1 MELAAYIHDAWA
13 YEQANQEHLCYLDNT
28 DNVKNQT
35 NIHCWNLTEIKWQS
49 YLLPA
54 IAIAS
59 LSGLGS
65 DFRGSVEAS
74 QLLEPS
80 VNAAPWCDNL
90 YLCDTNYVLEVQTL
104 LAKRGFS
111 VDAMDGV
118 YGKNTKLAVM
128 DFQKTQKNLNV
139 DGIPGQRTLALLR
152 EPRRDSSV
160 IVPTSSNRTPQ
171 VTTQI
176 ISSDRVR
183 QPIIVRADNP
193 QEINIQRFAGEEFG
207 NLQILLKQRGF
218 YQGEID
224 GRQGQ
229 ITTDAVLRAQQAYG
243 LPLDGFAGPLTI
255 RALLAGGSNVAFT
268 QPAFN
273 SLPSAQNVL
282 EVQQLLKERG
292 FYDDQLNGLYDLRT
306 RSSILRAQLAYGQ
319 QATGEW
325 NTNLLT
331 ALQVQNNV
339 QNISYVSNNQ
349 DIRLISNN
357 VQPVVVQPVVQPVV
371 VQPVN
376 VQPVNVQPVIVQPVN
391 VQPIN
396 IYQPP
401 VSSQNLPLQPLIIL
415 PY

>member
-1 MELAAYIHDAWA
+1 MELAAYIYDAWA
-13 YEQANQEHLCYLDNT
+13 YEQANQEHPCSLDDT
-28 DNVKNQT
+28 DYVKNQT
-35 NIHCWNLTEIKWQS
+35 NIHGWDLTEIKWQS

-59 LSGLGS
+59 LSGLGL

-80 VNAAPWCDNL
+80 VNAPPWCENL
-90 YLCDTNYVLEVQTL
+90 YLCDTSYVLEVQTL
-104 LAKRGFS
+104 LARRGFALD
-111 VDAMDGV
+111 VMDGV
-118 YGKNTKLAVM
+118 YGKNTKQSVM
-128 DFQKTQKNLNV
+128 NFQKTQKDLTV
-139 DGIPGQRTLALLR
+139 DGIPGERTIALLR
-152 EPRRDSSV
+152 EPCRDSSV
-160 IVPTSSNRTPQ
+160 TVPISFNRTNQ
-171 VTTQI
+171 VTTQV

-229 ITTDAVLRAQQAYG
+229 VTTDAVLRAQQAYG

-268 QPAFN
+268 QPALN
-273 SLPSAQNVL
+273 RLPSSQNVL

-325 NTNLLT
+325 NPNLLT

-339 QNISYVSNNQ
+339 QNIAYVSNNQ

-357 VQPVVVQPVVQPVV
+357 VQPVVVQPVNVQPVV
-371 VQPVN
+371 QS
-376 VQPVNVQPVIVQPVN
+376 VNVQPVIVQPAIVQPAII
-391 VQPIN
+391 QPIN
-396 IYQPP
+396 SYQTP
-401 VSSQNLPLQPLIIL
+401 VSSQNLPLQPVIVL

>member
-1 MELAAYIHDAWA
+1 MELAAYIYDAWA
-13 YEQANQEHLCYLDNT
+13 YEQANQEHLCSLD
-28 DNVKNQT
+28 DIDDAKNQT
-35 NIHCWNLTEIKWQS
+35 NIPDIHCWDLTEIKWSS

-59 LSGLGS
+59 LSGFGL
-65 DFRGSVEAS
+65 DFKGSVEAS

-80 VNAAPWCDNL
+80 VNAAPWCENL
-90 YLCDTNYVLEVQTL
+90 YLCDTSYVLEVQTL
-104 LAKRGFS
+104 LARRGFA
-111 VDAMDGV
+111 VDVMDGV
-118 YGKNTKLAVM
+118 YGRNTKQSVM
-128 DFQKTQKNLNV
+128 DFQKTQKNLTV

-152 EPRRDSSV
+152 EPYRDLSV
-160 IVPTSSNRTPQ
+160 IVPISSNRTPQ
-171 VTTQI
+171 VSITNQV
-176 ISSDRVR
+176 SSDLVR

-207 NLQILLKQRGF
+207 NLQILLKRRGF

-229 ITTDAVLRAQQAYG
+229 VTTDAILRAQQAYG

-331 ALQVQNNV
+331 ALQMQNNA

-357 VQPVVVQPVVQPVV
+357 VQPAVVQPAI
-371 VQPVN
+371 
-376 VQPVNVQPVIVQPVN
+376 VQPVIVQPVN

-396 IYQPP
+396 NYQTP
-401 VSSQNLPLQPLIIL
+401 VSSQNLPLQPLVIL

>member
-1 MELAAYIHDAWA
+1 MELAAYIYDAWA
-13 YEQANQEHLCYLDNT
+13 YEQANQEHLGSLD
-28 DNVKNQT
+28 DIDVRDHL
-35 NIHCWNLTEIKWQS
+35 NIQGWHLTGIKWQS

-59 LSGLGS
+59 LSGLGF
-65 DFRGSVEAS
+65 DFRDAVEAS

-80 VNAAPWCDNL
+80 VNAPPWCENL
-90 YLCDTNYVLEVQTL
+90 YLCDTSYVLEVQTL
-104 LAKRGFS
+104 LAKRGFA
-111 VDAMDGV
+111 VDVMDGV
-118 YGKNTKLAVM
+118 YGKNTKQSVM
-128 DFQKTQKNLNV
+128 NFQKTQKNLTV
-139 DGIPGQRTLALLR
+139 DGVPGERTLALLR
-152 EPRRDSSV
+152 EPYRDSSV
-160 IVPTSSNRTPQ
+160 TVPISFNRTTQ
-171 VTTQI
+171 V
-176 ISSDRVR
+176 ISSDRAR
-183 QPIIVRADNP
+183 QPIIVRADNS

-229 ITTDAVLRAQQAYG
+229 VTTDAVLRAQQAYG

-273 SLPSAQNVL
+273 RLPSPQNVV

-292 FYDDQLNGLYDLRT
+292 FYEDQLNGLYDLRT

-319 QATGEW
+319 PATGEW
-325 NTNLLT
+325 NPNLIT
-331 ALQVQNNV
+331 ALQLQNNV

-357 VQPVVVQPVVQPVV
+357 VQQVG

-376 VQPVNVQPVIVQPVN
+376 VQPNVQPVLIQPVNGQAVVQSANVQLVN

-396 IYQPP
+396 SSQTP
-401 VSSQNLPLQPLIIL
+401 VSSQNLPLQPLVIV

>member
-1 MELAAYIHDAWA
+1 MELAAYIYDAWA
-13 YEQANQEHLCYLDNT
+13 YEQANQEHLCSLDDT
-28 DNVKNQT
+28 DDAKNQT
-35 NIHCWNLTEIKWQS
+35 NIPNIHCWDLTEIKWSS

-59 LSGLGS
+59 LSGFGL
-65 DFRGSVEAS
+65 DFKGSVEAS

-80 VNAAPWCDNL
+80 VNAAPWCENL
-90 YLCDTNYVLEVQTL
+90 YLCDTSYVLEVQTL
-104 LAKRGFS
+104 LARRGFA
-111 VDAMDGV
+111 VDVMDGV
-118 YGKNTKLAVM
+118 YGRNTKQSVM
-128 DFQKTQKNLNV
+128 DFQKTQKNLTV
-139 DGIPGQRTLALLR
+139 DGIPGQRTLSLLR
-152 EPRRDSSV
+152 EPYRDSSV
-160 IVPTSSNRTPQ
+160 IVPISSNRTPQ
-171 VTTQI
+171 VSITNQV
-176 ISSDRVR
+176 SSDLVR

-207 NLQILLKQRGF
+207 NLQILLKRRGF

-229 ITTDAVLRAQQAYG
+229 VTTDAILRAQQAYG

-331 ALQVQNNV
+331 ALQMQNNA

-357 VQPVVVQPVVQPVV
+357 VQPAVVQPAIVQPVI

-376 VQPVNVQPVIVQPVN
+376 VQPVNVQP
-391 VQPIN
+391 IN
-396 IYQPP
+396 NYQTP
-401 VSSQNLPLQPLIIL
+401 VSSQNLPLQPLVIL